1 MAEEFE
7 VILATDPR
15 NRDLS
20 DAGYELV
27 AESWGA
33 RLRLSEPPDLD
44 LTVAHEAVRRAELAG
59 LTVRELDDSFA
70 PALHALEQANG
81 ADYPDTP
88 ATTHRVL
95 NEDDTRRLWSEG
107 CRIFGALDHG
117 LLVAATVIRH
127 AEDRAETD
135 FTSVLA
141 PYRRRGIGT
150 AVKAASIIALASQG
164 VRLFGTGGARVNAA
178 SLGTNEALG
187 YVIEERWLSYR
198 KPAN

>member
-1 MAEEFE
+1 MSEEYE

-15 NRDLS
+15 NRELG

-59 LTVRELDDSFA
+59 LTVRELDESLA
-70 PALHALEQANG
+70 PALHALEEANG

-88 ATTHRVL
+88 ATPPRLL

-107 CRIFGALDHG
+107 CRIFGALDNG
-117 LLVAATVIRH
+117 VLVGATVIK
-127 AEDRAETD
+127 EGDDRAETA

-164 VRLFGTGGARVNAA
+164 VRLFGTGGATVNAA
-178 SLGTNEALG
+178 SLRANEALG
-187 YVIEERWLSYR
+187 YVVEERWLSYR
-198 KPAN
+198 KPSN